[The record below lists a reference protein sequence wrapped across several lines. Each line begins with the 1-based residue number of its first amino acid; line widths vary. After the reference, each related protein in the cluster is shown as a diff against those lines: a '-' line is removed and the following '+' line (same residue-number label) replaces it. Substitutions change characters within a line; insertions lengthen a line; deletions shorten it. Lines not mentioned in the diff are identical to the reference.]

1 MKELRHE
8 LTLLIL
14 SRYPLVV
21 LESAEESLTE
31 DLVRRVAADLG
42 LPLARWT
49 SSEGLTVGQGRR
61 PDTRDPDRALAE
73 LLAHRSPLLA
83 LFHDLDPYLE
93 RPQLRRRLR
102 DAETTLAETKSTL
115 VLAGQHV
122 ELPRELRSRMA
133 RVEIPL
139 PTPEQLEKLVR
150 ETAREMGRQRRVEV
164 HVPPEAVAR
173 IARALTGLERQEAR
187 RILLSAGLRDGRLDL
202 TDLPEILEGKRRR
215 VEQTGALAWVDPGSG
230 LADLGGAHG
239 FKRWIERR
247 REAFTERAKRFG
259 LEPPKGLLLAG
270 VPGTGKSLAAK
281 SVAGEWG
288 LPLLRLDVSSLY
300 DKYIGETEAN
310 LRRALST
317 ASAMAPAVLWID
329 EIEKAVQTG
338 GGSSD
343 DGLSKRMLGS
353 LLTWMQERPAPVFVL
368 ATAND
373 VEALPVE
380 LVRRGRFDEIFF
392 FDLPEAEER
401 KRIFAIHLK
410 ARERDPEGFDL
421 DALAE
426 ATEDFSGSEIE
437 GVVVAGL
444 YHAFAEG
451 VALSTE
457 ILLHEVAATR
467 PLSEV
472 RPGAVARLRE
482 WGRRHAVAA

>member
-73 LLAHRSPLLA
+73 LLAQRNPLLA
-83 LFHDLDPYLE
+83 LFHDLDPYLD
-93 RPQLRRRLR
+93 RPEIRRRLR
-102 DAETTLAETKSTL
+102 DAETALAETKSTL
-115 VLAGQHV
+115 ILSGHRV
-122 ELPRELRSRMA
+122 EIPAELKSRMA

-139 PTPEQLEKLVR
+139 PGPRQLEELIR
-150 ETAREMGRQRRVEV
+150 ETARDLARRRVEV
-164 HVPPEAVAR
+164 ELPPEAIPR
-173 IARALTGLERQEAR
+173 IARALAGLERQEAR

-202 TDLPEILEGKRRR
+202 ADLPEIFEGKSRR

-230 LADLGGAHG
+230 LAELGGAHA
-239 FKRWIERR
+239 FKRWIGRR
-247 REAFTERAKRFG
+247 REAFSERAKRFG

-281 SVAGEWG
+281 AVAGEWG

-310 LRRALST
+310 LRRSLST
-317 ASAMAPAVLWID
+317 ASALAPAVLWVD
-329 EIEKAVQTG
+329 EIEKALESG

-343 DGLSKRMLGS
+343 DGLSKRLLGS

-380 LVRRGRFDEIFF
+380 LVRRGRFDEVFF

-401 KRIFAIHLK
+401 KRIFAIHLE
-410 ARERDPEGFDL
+410 ARERASEGFDL